1 MIAAATQGTV
11 VAIGNFDGVHR
22 GHRALLA
29 RAKKEAQLRG
39 LPLVVLTFDPHPAA
53 ALGRTPP
60 PRLMTL
66 TRRTELLKEAGVDC
80 VETLV
85 FTAEF
90 AGLSPEAFIEQ
101 ILVTRLRASVLF
113 VGSNFR
119 FGHKRAGD
127 LETLRR
133 DGRFALG
140 DAALLEDAEGAVS
153 SSRVREAIAAGEL
166 ATVAELL
173 GRPHALEGGVVHGD
187 AKGRTIGFPTA
198 NLGDFQEMLPAHGV
212 YATHVERLSE
222 GGAATLLGLGVTNIG
237 VRPTVAAVPELR
249 VETHILPPTA
259 ANLDLYG
266 AKIRV
271 SFVARI
277 RGEERFSSF
286 DALRAAIARDVIVA
300 QEIHG
305 LQGRSVPP
313 VEATL

>member
-29 RAKKEAQLRG
+29 RAQKEAHRRG

-60 PRLMTL
+60 PRLTTP
-66 TRRTELLKEAGVDC
+66 TRRTELLKEAGVDY
-80 VETLV
+80 VDTLA
-85 FTAEF
+85 FTEEF
-90 AGLSPEAFIEQ
+90 AHLSPEEFLEQ
-101 ILVTRLRASVLF
+101 ILVTRLAAKVLF

-133 DGRFALG
+133 DGRFELG
-140 DAALLEDAEGAVS
+140 DAALLEDGGGAVS
-153 SSRVREAIAAGEL
+153 SSRVRAAIAAGE
-166 ATVAELL
+166 VAAVAALL
-173 GRPHALEGGVVHGD
+173 GRPHALDGTVVHGD

-198 NLGDFQEMLPAHGV
+198 NLAEFQEMVPAHGV
-212 YATHVERLSE
+212 YATRVEALT
-222 GGAATLLGLGVTNIG
+222 AAGRATPLGNGVTNVG
-237 VRPTVAAVPELR
+237 VRPTVTAVPELR

-271 SFVARI
+271 SFIARL
-277 RGEERFSSF
+277 RGEERFASF
-286 DALRAAIARDVIVA
+286 EALRTAIARDVQAA
-300 QEIHG
+300 QEIHRQAG
-305 LQGRSVPP
+305 GASV
-313 VEATL
+313 VEAAP

>member
-1 MIAAATQGTV
+1 
-11 VAIGNFDGVHR
+11 
-22 GHRALLA
+22 
-29 RAKKEAQLRG
+29 
-39 LPLVVLTFDPHPAA
+39 
-53 ALGRTPP
+53 
-60 PRLMTL
+60 MTL
-66 TRRTELLKEAGVDC
+66 ARRTELLKEAGVDR
-80 VETLV
+80 VETLA

-198 NLGDFQEMLPAHGV
+198 NLGDFQEILPAHGV
-212 YATHVERLSE
+212 YATRVERLSE
-222 GGAATLLGLGVTNIG
+222 GGAATPLGLGVTNIG

-266 AKIRV
+266 TKIRV

-286 DALRAAIARDVIVA
+286 DALRAAIARDVVAA